1 MIRTM
6 LIRVH
11 PVVLAAVLALGC
23 GGGGGE
29 PRPDASEAP
38 LCPIGDL
45 AAPAE
50 LEIVHLDAQNTVVES
65 TAMAAI
71 PLGQPPQGGW
81 AVQLGA
87 RARNIDGCRINLT
100 TALVDPCNGE
110 ILKIDQRPTRL
121 IEGSDGWGVSS
132 VSAFSELEVCPH
144 ATSTRDLHDV
154 PYLVRVRIE
163 DDEGRK
169 AQTEITLVPT
179 CPAGAAMCN
188 CQCAR
193 DYVVGSQCGPTP
205 PHDSCDPGAAAGLR

>member
-1 MIRTM
+1 MIRHVLTR
-6 LIRVH
+6 IH
-11 PVVLAAVLALGC
+11 PVAVAGVLALGC
-23 GGGGGE
+23 GGGE
-29 PRPDASEAP
+29 PQPDASEAQP
-38 LCPIGDL
+38 CPIGDL
-45 AAPAE
+45 AAPVE
-50 LEIVHLDAQNTVVES
+50 LEIVHLDARNTVVES

-71 PLGQPPQGGW
+71 PLSQPPQGGW

-121 IEGSDGWGVSS
+121 IEGNDGWGVSA

-154 PYLVRVRIE
+154 PYILRMRIE
-163 DDEGRK
+163 DDDGRK

-179 CPAGAAMCN
+179 CQAGMAMCN

-193 DYVVGSQCGPTP
+193 DYVVGSQCEPTTP
-205 PHDSCDPGAAAGLR
+205 PHDSCDPGATARPR